1 MSSEYRRENTMEDN
15 KYFEQTKYILNPT
28 IHKCLYVLVKYL
40 FFGKEYMRNAQYKL
54 ENFISKLNKV
64 GLKFDKDLLYR
75 NNCDID
81 SLKTIFKFIKS
92 QNFALSTEIFE
103 NLIIRVLS
111 FAFVTKNDEFFGK
124 YLYNNIEELRSKNG
138 KKLLMEWIDDTLL
151 KGLFNDNNQT
161 LDFALTADENLKNTD
176 DDEKEDIIRSINLT
190 SKQSTFLQILF
201 YSLKNKNIIDRST
214 ESQNLNTT
222 TTTTITETNTQ
233 ISQIYTQLSQFFYGS
248 ELGKKKRDKILT
260 ASVSILI
267 STYIHYLN
275 RKSPLMSYSLDKPN
289 LEKIPFVFDIS
300 EAGISDLYSNTI
312 LNPLRIEP
320 RITDLEL
327 NKNRFDDYGMLE
339 LHRLLMFNKNIKKIS
354 LSGCTTKPIALNTFN
369 DNFAPFDNY
378 NVEELNMSSNYL
390 KSDADINLTKLI
402 TYFKGLKILVLSH
415 NILKSGLGYFFV
427 TLKSLYRKG
436 QSNLEEL
443 YLVNCELD
451 DISLYEL
458 GELLKSKYCK
468 LKCLCLNE
476 NKIPFDIDFF
486 KALKKNRSLEEIYF
500 YDCDINSERVD
511 EIERIISNTNLQLL
525 YLYKNKI
532 HDFNQYIRIL
542 YRTNL
547 IKNQKEKT
555 GNILINYPSL
565 FNLNMNN
572 SKCYNQ
578 NSEKLDLMLEGFKST
593 NLSIL
598 DLSSVLVDPHFED
611 NNVNF
616 KYYTEVIK
624 ILNYLK
630 EKQKEYKKALN
641 DILVNKVDVE
651 KNEEKLKGKNIK
663 VYDSNKDIQDIINEE
678 NSKYSAFVIEKINNV
693 IHSTPS
699 FNKERQGEIQKYI
712 NYKKSLNKFREND
725 KIKELKKLILI

>member
-161 LDFALTADENLKNTD
+161 LDFALSADENLKNTD
-176 DDEKEDIIRSINLT
+176 DDEKEDIIRSIHLT

-222 TTTTITETNTQ
+222 TTTTITETNT
-233 ISQIYTQLSQFFYGS
+233 QIYTQLSQFFYGS

-289 LEKIPFVFDIS
+289 LEKIPFVFDLS
-300 EAGISDLYSNTI
+300 EAGISDMYSNTI

-339 LHRLLMFNKNIKKIS
+339 LHRLLMFNINIKKIS

-427 TLKSLYRKG
+427 TLKNLYRKG
-436 QSNLEEL
+436 QSNLKEL

-547 IKNQKEKT
+547 IKNQKEKAR
-555 GNILINYPSL
+555 NILINYPSL

-630 EKQKEYKKALN
+630 DKQKEYKKALN

-678 NSKYSAFVIEKINNV
+678 NSKYSAFVKEKINNV
-693 IHSTPS
+693 IHSTPT
-699 FNKERQGEIQKYI
+699 FNKERQDEIQKYI

>member
-161 LDFALTADENLKNTD
+161 LDFALSADENLKNTD
-176 DDEKEDIIRSINLT
+176 DDEKEDIIRTINLT

-222 TTTTITETNTQ
+222 ATTTITETNT
-233 ISQIYTQLSQFFYGS
+233 QIYTQLSQFFYGS

-289 LEKIPFVFDIS
+289 LEKIPFVFDLS
-300 EAGISDLYSNTI
+300 EAGISDMYSNTI

-555 GNILINYPSL
+555 RNILINYPSL

-624 ILNYLK
+624 ILDYLK
-630 EKQKEYKKALN
+630 DKQEEYKKALN

-678 NSKYSAFVIEKINNV
+678 NSKFSAFVIEKINNV
-693 IHSTPS
+693 IRSTPS

-712 NYKKSLNKFREND
+712 NYKKSLNKFKEND

>member
-40 FFGKEYMRNAQYKL
+40 FFGKEYMKNAQYKL
-54 ENFISKLNKV
+54 KNFISKLNKV
-64 GLKFDKDLLYR
+64 GLKFGKDLLYR

-161 LDFALTADENLKNTD
+161 LDFALSADENLKNTD

-233 ISQIYTQLSQFFYGS
+233 IYTQLSQFFYGS

-275 RKSPLMSYSLDKPN
+275 RKSPLMSYLLDKPN
-289 LEKIPFVFDIS
+289 LEKIPFVFDLS
-300 EAGISDLYSNTI
+300 EAGISDMYSNTI

-339 LHRLLMFNKNIKKIS
+339 LHRLLMFNINIKKIS

-555 GNILINYPSL
+555 RNILINYPSL

-630 EKQKEYKKALN
+630 DKQKEYKKALN

-651 KNEEKLKGKNIK
+651 KNEKKLKGKNIK

-699 FNKERQGEIQKYI
+699 FNKERQDEIQKYI

>member
-1 MSSEYRRENTMEDN
+1 M
-15 KYFEQTKYILNPT
+15 F
-28 IHKCLYVLVKYL
+28 
-40 FFGKEYMRNAQYKL
+40 
-54 ENFISKLNKV
+54 
-64 GLKFDKDLLYR
+64 
-75 NNCDID
+75 
-81 SLKTIFKFIKS
+81 
-92 QNFALSTEIFE
+92 
-103 NLIIRVLS
+103 
-111 FAFVTKNDEFFGK
+111 
-124 YLYNNIEELRSKNG
+124 
-138 KKLLMEWIDDTLL
+138 
-151 KGLFNDNNQT
+151 
-161 LDFALTADENLKNTD
+161 
-176 DDEKEDIIRSINLT
+176 
-190 SKQSTFLQILF
+190 
-201 YSLKNKNIIDRST
+201 
-214 ESQNLNTT
+214 
-222 TTTTITETNTQ
+222 
-233 ISQIYTQLSQFFYGS
+233 
-248 ELGKKKRDKILT
+248 
-260 ASVSILI
+260 
-267 STYIHYLN
+267 
-275 RKSPLMSYSLDKPN
+275 
-289 LEKIPFVFDIS
+289 
-300 EAGISDLYSNTI
+300 
-312 LNPLRIEP
+312 
-320 RITDLEL
+320 
-327 NKNRFDDYGMLE
+327 E
-339 LHRLLMFNKNIKKIS
+339 LHKLFMFNKNIKYIS
-354 LSGCTTKPIALNTFN
+354 IKNCVTKSKSLNTFN
-369 DNFAPFDNY
+369 YNY
-378 NVEELNMSSNYL
+378 KLFNTYNIEELDLSSNYL
-390 KSDADINLTKLI
+390 KSDADTNLSKLI
-402 TYFKGLKILVLSH
+402 THLKGLKSLVLSN

-427 TLKSLYRKG
+427 TLKNLYRKNE
-436 QSNLEEL
+436 SKLEEL
-443 YLVNCELD
+443 YLNNCDLD
-451 DISLYEL
+451 DISFYEL

-468 LKCLCLNE
+468 LKFLCLND
-476 NKIPFDIDFF
+476 NKIPSDVNFF

-555 GNILINYPSL
+555 RNILNNYSSL

-630 EKQKEYKKALN
+630 DKQEEYKKALN

-678 NSKYSAFVIEKINNV
+678 NSKYSAFVKEKINNV

-699 FNKERQGEIQKYI
+699 FNKERQDEIQKYI
-712 NYKKSLNKFREND
+712 NYKKSLNKFKEND

>member
-1 MSSEYRRENTMEDN
+1 
-15 KYFEQTKYILNPT
+15 
-28 IHKCLYVLVKYL
+28 
-40 FFGKEYMRNAQYKL
+40 
-54 ENFISKLNKV
+54 
-64 GLKFDKDLLYR
+64 
-75 NNCDID
+75 
-81 SLKTIFKFIKS
+81 
-92 QNFALSTEIFE
+92 
-103 NLIIRVLS
+103 
-111 FAFVTKNDEFFGK
+111 
-124 YLYNNIEELRSKNG
+124 
-138 KKLLMEWIDDTLL
+138 
-151 KGLFNDNNQT
+151 
-161 LDFALTADENLKNTD
+161 
-176 DDEKEDIIRSINLT
+176 
-190 SKQSTFLQILF
+190 
-201 YSLKNKNIIDRST
+201 
-214 ESQNLNTT
+214 
-222 TTTTITETNTQ
+222 
-233 ISQIYTQLSQFFYGS
+233 
-248 ELGKKKRDKILT
+248 
-260 ASVSILI
+260 
-267 STYIHYLN
+267 
-275 RKSPLMSYSLDKPN
+275 
-289 LEKIPFVFDIS
+289 
-300 EAGISDLYSNTI
+300 
-312 LNPLRIEP
+312 
-320 RITDLEL
+320 
-327 NKNRFDDYGMLE
+327 MLE
-339 LHRLLMFNKNIKKIS
+339 LHRLLMFNINIKKIS

-427 TLKSLYRKG
+427 TLKNLYRKG
-436 QSNLEEL
+436 QSNLKEL

-555 GNILINYPSL
+555 RNILINYPSL

-578 NSEKLDLMLEGFKST
+578 NSEKLDLML
-593 NLSIL
+593 
-598 DLSSVLVDPHFED
+598 D
-611 NNVNF
+611 
-616 KYYTEVIK
+616 
-624 ILNYLK
+624 YLK
-630 EKQKEYKKALN
+630 DKQEEYKKALN

-663 VYDSNKDIQDIINEE
+663 VYDSNKDIQDIINDE
-678 NSKYSAFVIEKINNV
+678 NSNYSAFVIEKINNV

-699 FNKERQGEIQKYI
+699 FNKERQDEIQKYI
-712 NYKKSLNKFREND
+712 NYKKSLNKFKEND

>member
-40 FFGKEYMRNAQYKL
+40 FFGKEYMRNAKNKL

-161 LDFALTADENLKNTD
+161 LDFALSADENLKNTD

-222 TTTTITETNTQ
+222 ATTTITETNT
-233 ISQIYTQLSQFFYGS
+233 QIYTQLSQFFYGS

-289 LEKIPFVFDIS
+289 LEKIPFVFDLS
-300 EAGISDLYSNTI
+300 EAGISDMYSNTI

-369 DNFAPFDNY
+369 DNFTPFDNY

-415 NILKSGLGYFFV
+415 NILKSGLGYLFV
-427 TLKSLYRKG
+427 TLKNLYRKG
-436 QSNLEEL
+436 QSNLKEL

-555 GNILINYPSL
+555 GNILNNYPSL

-616 KYYTEVIK
+616 KYYTKVIE

-630 EKQKEYKKALN
+630 DKQEEYKKALN
-641 DILVNKVDVE
+641 DILANKVDVE

-693 IHSTPS
+693 ILSTPS
-699 FNKERQGEIQKYI
+699 FNKERQDEIQKYI
-712 NYKKSLNKFREND
+712 NYKKSLNKFKEND

>member
-151 KGLFNDNNQT
+151 QGLFNDNNQT
-161 LDFALTADENLKNTD
+161 LDFALSADEDLKKND
-176 DDEKEDIIRSINLT
+176 DDEKEDIIRSIILT

-222 TTTTITETNTQ
+222 ATTTITETNT
-233 ISQIYTQLSQFFYGS
+233 QIYTQLSQFFYGS

-555 GNILINYPSL
+555 RNILINYPSL

-630 EKQKEYKKALN
+630 DKQKEYKKALN

-693 IHSTPS
+693 IHSTPT
-699 FNKERQGEIQKYI
+699 FNKERQDEIQKYI
-712 NYKKSLNKFREND
+712 NYKKSLNKFKEND

>member
-161 LDFALTADENLKNTD
+161 LDFALSADENLKNTD

-214 ESQNLNTT
+214 ESSDLNTT
-222 TTTTITETNTQ
+222 STATINESKTA
-233 ISQIYTQLSQFFYGS
+233 IYTQLSQFFYGS

-339 LHRLLMFNKNIKKIS
+339 LHRLLMFNINIKKIS

-427 TLKSLYRKG
+427 TLKNLYRKG
-436 QSNLEEL
+436 QSNLKEL

-555 GNILINYPSL
+555 RNILINYPSL

-630 EKQKEYKKALN
+630 DKQEEYKKALN

-699 FNKERQGEIQKYI
+699 FNKERQDEIQKYI
-712 NYKKSLNKFREND
+712 NYKKSLNKFKEND

>member
-161 LDFALTADENLKNTD
+161 LNFALTADENLKNTD

-233 ISQIYTQLSQFFYGS
+233 IYTQLSQFFYGS

-289 LEKIPFVFDIS
+289 LEKIPFVFDLS
-300 EAGISDLYSNTI
+300 EAGISDMYSNTI

-500 YDCDINSERVD
+500 YGCGIISEKTD
-511 EIERIISNTNLQLL
+511 EIESLINNTNLQHL
-525 YLYKNKI
+525 YLYANKI

-542 YRTNL
+542 YKTKL
-547 IKNQKEKT
+547 VKNEKEKKK
-555 GNILINYPSL
+555 NIFIDNPDL
-565 FNLNMNN
+565 FNLNMSN
-572 SKCYNQ
+572 SDSYNQ
-578 NSEKLDLMLEGFKST
+578 NAEKLDILLEGMKNT

-598 DLSSVLVDPHFED
+598 DLSSVLKEA
-611 NNVNF
+611 NNYDYNLNY
-616 KYYTEVIK
+616 KYYNTVNRMID
-624 ILNYLK
+624 YLSK
-630 EKQKEYKKALN
+630 KQKEFKKALKEFLEIQLN
-641 DILVNKVDVE
+641 
-651 KNEEKLKGKNIK
+651 NENNNNNL
-663 VYDSNKDIQDIINEE
+663 DNKDKKDFESFYINNIINPNFKHDTYIREKYNELFSDLSINKDKE
-678 NSKYSAFVIEKINNV
+678 NENF
-693 IHSTPS
+693 
-699 FNKERQGEIQKYI
+699 QKLI
-712 NYKKSLNKFREND
+712 NYIHFKRDEILSEQNKKILES
-725 KIKELKKLILI
+725 KKLIII

>member
-54 ENFISKLNKV
+54 KNFISKLNKV

-138 KKLLMEWIDDTLL
+138 KKLLMEWIDNTLL
-151 KGLFNDNNQT
+151 EGLFNDNNQT
-161 LDFALTADENLKNTD
+161 LDFALTADEKLKKND
-176 DDEKEDIIRSINLT
+176 DDEKEDIIRSIILT

-214 ESQNLNTT
+214 ESSDLNTT
-222 TTTTITETNTQ
+222 STATINESKTA
-233 ISQIYTQLSQFFYGS
+233 IYTQLSQFFYGS
-248 ELGKKKRDKILT
+248 ELGKKKRDRILT

-339 LHRLLMFNKNIKKIS
+339 LHRLLMFNINIKKIS

-630 EKQKEYKKALN
+630 DKQEEYKKALN

-663 VYDSNKDIQDIINEE
+663 VYDSNKDIQDIINDE
-678 NSKYSAFVIEKINNV
+678 NSNYSAFVIEKINNV

>member
-161 LDFALTADENLKNTD
+161 LDFALSADENLKNTD

-214 ESQNLNTT
+214 ESSDLNTT
-222 TTTTITETNTQ
+222 STATINESKTA
-233 ISQIYTQLSQFFYGS
+233 IYTQLSQFFYGS
-248 ELGKKKRDKILT
+248 ELGKKKRDRILT

-555 GNILINYPSL
+555 RNILINYPSL

-624 ILNYLK
+624 ILDYLK
-630 EKQKEYKKALN
+630 DKQEEYKKALN

-663 VYDSNKDIQDIINEE
+663 VYDSNKDIQDIINDE
-678 NSKYSAFVIEKINNV
+678 NSNYSAFVIEKINNV

>member
-40 FFGKEYMRNAQYKL
+40 FFGKEYMSNAKNKL
-54 ENFISKLNKV
+54 DYFISKLNKV
-64 GLKFDKDLLYR
+64 GLKFDKNLLYG

-151 KGLFNDNNQT
+151 KGLFNENNQT
-161 LDFALTADENLKNTD
+161 LDFALSADENLKNTD

-233 ISQIYTQLSQFFYGS
+233 IYTQLSQFFYGS

-289 LEKIPFVFDIS
+289 LEKIPFVFDLS
-300 EAGISDLYSNTI
+300 EAGISDMYSNTI

-555 GNILINYPSL
+555 RNILINYPSL

-616 KYYTEVIK
+616 KYYNEVIK

-630 EKQKEYKKALN
+630 DKQEEYKKALN
-641 DILVNKVDVE
+641 DILANKVDVE

-693 IHSTPS
+693 IHSTPT
-699 FNKERQGEIQKYI
+699 FNKERQDEIQKYI
-712 NYKKSLNKFREND
+712 NYKKSLNKFKEND